1 MSYVADKV
9 AMVDVGAEKEG
20 LIPLSMMGAATRG
33 SCFDCVR
40 EGEEVEVWVSDI
52 SHPEDLRRSK
62 LVLSMERERP
72 SKQTGPVANVSQ
84 FQSRLGKVWFNGTV
98 SRQQPYGIF
107 VQIKAPAG
115 DGFVEGLVHRTECT
129 SNETVGSEVQVR
141 AVRLD
146 PEKNHLYLSMRP
158 ASAKGVEARPPGL
171 REPWDPWGRVFPKN
185 GRILLLGVGPSLFP
199 RLAAFKDLA
208 KARQVLPGT
217 VVRQSGKFGAF
228 VEASD

>member
-20 LIPLSMMGAATRG
+20 LIPFSMMGVAAG
-33 SCFDCVR
+33 PGSADSCFDCVR
-40 EGEEVEVWVSDI
+40 EGEEVDVWVSEI

-62 LVLSMERERP
+62 LVLSRERLP
-72 SKQTGPVANVSQ
+72 KQAGKVANVTQ
-84 FQSRLGKVWFNGTV
+84 FQSKLGKVWFNGTV

-107 VQIKAPAG
+107 VQIEAPAG
-115 DGFVEGLVHRTECT
+115 DGFIEGLVHRTECT

-158 ASAKGVEARPPGL
+158 ASEKGVEARPGPPL
-171 REPWDPWGRVFPKN
+171 
-185 GRILLLGVGPSLFP
+185 PSLP
-199 RLAAFKDLA
+199 A
-208 KARQVLPGT
+208 QG
-217 VVRQSGKFGAF
+217 SY
-228 VEASD
+228 